1 MSNKFELIKNLLDQA
16 RSVQEQDGE
25 EGQGGVYIG
34 GGALLVIIV
43 ILLLILLL

>member
-1 MSNKFELIKNLLDQA
+1 MSKKFELIKKVLEQA
-16 RSVQEQDGE
+16 QNVQEQDGE